1 MAWLVE
7 LGICP
12 YVEQMTP
19 NYHFPPYLSA
29 QQLIYLSILIQ
40 QLISINS
47 CRWFGF
53 SSIEVPSMLGK
64 SDLKKQFQPCCVGV
78 MSLLGK
84 KVLSLPPPMATC
96 EIKSVRQLQG
106 TKLEKWERRRMQWL
120 KFNYWFGTTTSEN
133 RSTVNPVTDLT
144 SGFPSQQ
151 NQRYGEASSVVF
163 CVRADWFSTWI
174 FSTKLLFRKV
184 TKNVFTCFTPRNPTM
199 LSPPILQK

>member
-1 MAWLVE
+1 MFCGLLLKKIKMLFLTWLCNLKVRFEVQEWSSKSYWNALHADDPNFTSPTEQVDMAWLVE

-96 EIKSVRQLQG
+96 EIKSVR
-106 TKLEKWERRRMQWL
+106 
-120 KFNYWFGTTTSEN
+120 
-133 RSTVNPVTDLT
+133 
-144 SGFPSQQ
+144 
-151 NQRYGEASSVVF
+151 
-163 CVRADWFSTWI
+163 
-174 FSTKLLFRKV
+174 
-184 TKNVFTCFTPRNPTM
+184 
-199 LSPPILQK
+199 